1 MSTRWW
7 RRSGAGEFGSWHHPL
22 VTPTNPS
29 LPSRPASAGSTP
41 EAAPAGPTHPCA
53 RCGAPVA
60 EGIGLCE
67 RCNPLGLRDSAASQ
81 VHGTVF
87 AVVAIAIVLLLVVA
101 RLSIAGSGPFP
112 ASLSA
117 VTPTADGLTVTLTV
131 GNEGTDAG
139 QTTCRLVDQADRGV
153 SRSAFVLSPRIEAGQ
168 TVTFTTE
175 VTEFGPGPR
184 VLAVTCRTP

>member
-1 MSTRWW
+1 MAPSTGDPDQ
-7 RRSGAGEFGSWHHPL
+7 SEPAQQTGFPGS
-22 VTPTNPS
+22 S
-29 LPSRPASAGSTP
+29 P

-117 VTPTADGLTVTLTV
+117 VTPTGDGLAVTLTV

-175 VTEFGPGPR
+175 VTEFGPGRASWP
-184 VLAVTCRTP
+184 